1 MRPVRARRGRLG
13 RLTGGGTSTGAGD
26 ERGLITT
33 ELAVLMFPFIVGC
46 VALVTF
52 AGRISQAE
60 GDVQSAAQEA
70 ARAATLTGDA
80 GQAASVARSVAV
92 SNLADSRVACA
103 GGIDVDV
110 ATAGF
115 APGDYV
121 TVTVTCTAR
130 FSDVAYLRVPGSRDF
145 RYTATEII
153 DVYRSSTP

>member
-1 MRPVRARRGRLG
+1 MRRPSAPGRHRCRFRR
-13 RLTGGGTSTGAGD
+13 GD

-52 AGRISQAE
+52 AGRMSQAE

-80 GQAASVARSVAV
+80 ATAEAVARSVAV
-92 SNLADSRVACA
+92 SNLATARVACA
-103 GGIDVDV
+103 GGVDV
-110 ATAGF
+110 AFSTTGF
-115 APGDYV
+115 GPGGYV
-121 TVTVTCTAR
+121 TVTVTCTAN

-153 DVYRSSTP
+153 DVYRSATP